1 VVLEVVVQTKVDPKY
16 IEISTGI
23 LAAFVGLI
31 FAVWHA
37 IGQESVLMV
46 LASAFVLVSVYI
58 VISFEYLHWS
68 YVIVAFVGAISIIVA
83 ALVLDRLTHKKRALS

>member
-1 VVLEVVVQTKVDPKY
+1 
-16 IEISTGI
+16 
-23 LAAFVGLI
+23 
-31 FAVWHA
+31 
-37 IGQESVLMV
+37 MV

-83 ALVLDRLTHKKRALS
+83 ALVLDRLTHKKRDLS